1 MQQIATHVRQAG
13 GVLHKR
19 DLVALG
25 ATDRMLTA
33 AVRSGHVHR
42 PRRGWYTTFAPGDAR
57 HEAVRIGG
65 RLTGAALLA
74 LLGAWMWAVPP
85 ITVVVAPTASRLRP
99 RRGAT
104 LLWRSDGLVPPRPLH
119 GLASHLDEEDEH
131 AAEDAMRSAWAV
143 PLRTALVDAVVA
155 APLDEAVALLDWA
168 LATGHFSVPGLHAA
182 FARTPSDVRGIVE
195 WADPRCESFIE
206 SVVRV
211 TFVRLGHHVDSQV
224 RVGPGDRRRIDLV
237 IDGVVAL
244 ELDGRSWHGDTF
256 DADRLKDL
264 AITVRGRTALRASY
278 EMVRDH
284 RPLIVAAVR
293 AVLNEARRPRRR
305 ALVSRERVQHPGIR
319 RARGRRPWHLV
330 RPVGSTTMPAVSTAF
345 GVTSAD
351 GGTAGRRGRRPDA
364 AVVAGR
370 VGGVDEVGA
379 PGTRD
384 ASDGTRA
391 TVERAVATPDVP

>member
-1 MQQIATHVRQAG
+1 MQLIATHVREAG

-104 LLWRSDGLVPPRPLH
+104 VLWRADGLVPPRPLH
-119 GLASHLDEEDEH
+119 GPASHLDGDDEH

-237 IDGVVAL
+237 VDGVVAL

-264 AITVRGRTALRASY
+264 AITIRGRTALRASY

-284 RPLIVAAVR
+284 RPLLVTAVR
-293 AVLNEARRPRRR
+293 AVLDEARRPRRR
-305 ALVSRERVQHPGIR
+305 ALVFRGQLRHPGMR

-330 RPVGSTTMPAVSTAF
+330 RPTRSTSSRAVSTTL
-345 GVTSAD
+345 GETSSI
-351 GGTAGRRGRRPDA
+351 G
-364 AVVAGR
+364 
-370 VGGVDEVGA
+370 EV
-379 PGTRD
+379 RE
-384 ASDGTRA
+384 S
-391 TVERAVATPDVP
+391 VERPFRVPEDPCVS

>member
-1 MQQIATHVRQAG
+1 MQQIATHVGQAG

-42 PRRGWYTTFAPGDAR
+42 PRRGWYSTFPPGDAR

-74 LLGAWMWAVPP
+74 LLGAWLWAVPP
-85 ITVVVAPTASRLRP
+85 VTVVVAPTASRLRP

-104 LLWRSDGLVPPRPLH
+104 VVWRADGFVPPRPSS
-119 GLASHLDEEDEH
+119 GQAPQPDDGDEH
-131 AAEDAMRSAWAV
+131 AAEDARRSAWAV
-143 PLRTALVDAVVA
+143 PLQTALVDAVTA
-155 APLDEAVALLDWA
+155 APFEEAVALLDWA
-168 LATGHFSVPGLHAA
+168 LATGQFSLPGLHAA
-182 FARTPSDVRGIVE
+182 FARAPSDVRGVVD

-206 SVVRV
+206 SIVRT

-237 IDGVVAL
+237 VDGVVAL

-284 RPLIVAAVR
+284 RPLLVAAVR
-293 AVLNEARRPRRR
+293 TVLDEARRPRRR
-305 ALVSRERVQHPGIR
+305 ALVFRGRVAHPGVR
-319 RARGRRPWHLV
+319 RARGRRPWHLA
-330 RPVGSTTMPAVSTAF
+330 RPAGSTSTRAVSTA
-345 GVTSAD
+345 V
-351 GGTAGRRGRRPDA
+351 GGTSSVSGGREPGEW
-364 AVVAGR
+364 AVR
-370 VGGVDEVGA
+370 TPEA
-379 PGTRD
+379 P
-384 ASDGTRA
+384 
-391 TVERAVATPDVP
+391 

>member
-33 AVRSGHVHR
+33 AVRSGHVNR

-74 LLGAWMWAVPP
+74 LLGAWMWTVPP
-85 ITVVVAPTASRLRP
+85 LTVVVAPTASRLRP

-104 LLWRSDGLVPPRPLH
+104 VLWRADGLVPPRPLH
-119 GLASHLDEEDEH
+119 GPASHLDEDDEH

-143 PLRTALVDAVVA
+143 PLRTALVDAVMA

-168 LATGHFSVPGLHAA
+168 VATGHFSVAGLHAA
-182 FARTPSDVRGIVE
+182 FAGAPSDVRGIVE
-195 WADPRCESFIE
+195 WVDPRCESFIE

-211 TFVRLGHHVDSQV
+211 TFVRLGHHVDTQV
-224 RVGPGDRRRIDLV
+224 RVGPRDRRRIDLV
-237 IDGVVAL
+237 VDGVAAV

-264 AITVRGRTALRASY
+264 AITIRGRTALRASY

-284 RPLIVAAVR
+284 RPLLVAAVR
-293 AVLNEARRPRRR
+293 VVLDEARRPRRR
-305 ALVSRERVQHPGIR
+305 VLVFRGGHRHPRVR

-330 RPVGSTTMPAVSTAF
+330 RPSRSAPSRAVSTTVGETSSME
-345 GVTSAD
+345 GVHESVKPHFRT
-351 GGTAGRRGRRPDA
+351 R
-364 AVVAGR
+364 
-370 VGGVDEVGA
+370 EA
-379 PGTRD
+379 P
-384 ASDGTRA
+384 
-391 TVERAVATPDVP
+391 